1 VSQDNDIPP
10 SSELLSGS
18 EVERQTGI
26 RQATLR
32 MWEKRYGFPQPLRDG
47 YGNRVYPANQVAC
60 LQATRNLI
68 DQGFRPGKIFGGATN
83 FEASRI
89 DELRRVPDQVPAD
102 YLPFLS
108 LLREYRR
115 PELHTRFQTLLLDM
129 GLRRFVIEFLAP
141 LAAAVGVAWSRGEL
155 PIRCE
160 HLFTEMVKS
169 TLHAKQA
176 AARGS
181 TEGRPK
187 VVLATTTS
195 EPHVLGIMMAEA
207 VMASLGMECVQ
218 LGTGMPVEEL
228 ADAARE
234 TGADI
239 VALSFSSYFPSKI
252 VARTL
257 TLLRPRLP
265 DGVVVWVGGA
275 GVSSAAEFG
284 ANVEV
289 IAGLEHIEPALKRW
303 RSRVHP

>member
-10 SSELLSGS
+10 GPELMSGS

-47 YGNRVYPANQVAC
+47 YGNRVYPANQVAY
-60 LQATRNLI
+60 LRATRDLL
-68 DQGFRPGKIFGGATN
+68 DQGFRPGKIFSGATN
-83 FEASRI
+83 FEASRL
-89 DELRRVPDQVPAD
+89 DELRRVPDQVPAQ
-102 YLPFLS
+102 YQPFLS
-108 LLREYRR
+108 LLRQYRR

-129 GLRRFVIEFLAP
+129 GLRRFVIEFLGP
-141 LAAAVGVAWSRGEL
+141 LATAVGVAWNRGEL

-160 HLFTEMVKS
+160 RLFSEMTQS
-169 TLHAKQA
+169 ILHAKQA

-181 TEGRPK
+181 TEGKPT
-187 VVLATTTS
+187 VVLATITS
-195 EPHVLGIMMAEA
+195 ESHVLGIMMAEA
-207 VMASLGMECVQ
+207 VMASLGMDCLQ
-218 LGTGMPVEEL
+218 LGGGVPVEEV

-257 TLLRPRLP
+257 KLLRPRLP
-265 DGVVVWVGGA
+265 DNVVVWVGGA
-275 GVSSAAEFG
+275 GVPASATFDDG
-284 ANVEV
+284 VEV
-289 IAGLEHIEPALKRW
+289 VSGLEQIEPALQRW
-303 RSRVHP
+303 RSRAQR